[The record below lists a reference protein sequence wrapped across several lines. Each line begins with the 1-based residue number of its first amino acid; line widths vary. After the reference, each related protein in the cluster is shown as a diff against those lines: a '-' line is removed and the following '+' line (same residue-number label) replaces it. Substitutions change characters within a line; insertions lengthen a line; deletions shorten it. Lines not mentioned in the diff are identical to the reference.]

1 MGLFIIQSEE
11 IKLDIRLGLIELKG
25 TVGPWW
31 RDALS

>member
-11 IKLDIRLGLIELKG
+11 IKLDIGLRLIELKG